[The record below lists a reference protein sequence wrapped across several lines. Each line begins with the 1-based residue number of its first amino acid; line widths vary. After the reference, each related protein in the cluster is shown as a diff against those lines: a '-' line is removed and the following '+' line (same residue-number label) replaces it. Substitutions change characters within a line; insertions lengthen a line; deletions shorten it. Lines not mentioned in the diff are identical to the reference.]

1 MRRSIPALIVLTVG
15 AATLAILAGCGQGGR
30 DEFPVKIAPKVLT
43 DGTAVLRKGNGAEP
57 GTLDPHKAQGV
68 PAANI
73 LRDIYE
79 GLVSETPDGTLEPGG
94 AASWEI
100 SEDRTVYTFHLRED
114 AVWSNGEPVTAGDY
128 VYGLRRTADPATG
141 SVYASILAPIENA
154 ETIIAGDKPPESLG
168 VEALDE
174 YTLQIRLKAPTPY
187 LLGLL
192 THSTT
197 YPVYRPAVEAHGDQ
211 FTRPGNAVTN
221 GAYTIEEWV
230 VASRI
235 VLEANPDY
243 WDAGNV
249 GVQRVEYYPIED
261 AASELKRY
269 QAGELDW
276 TGTVP
281 IPSLDDIR
289 AHIPD
294 QLRTHPSLS
303 NYYYGLN
310 VTRPP
315 FADTPALRR
324 ALSLAIDRDTIVEK
338 ITRGGEIPAYSWVPP
353 AVSDYTGARLDYAD
367 WPRDKRLEE
376 ARRLYR
382 EAGYSEDNPLEV
394 EIRYNTSEAHKKIA
408 SVIANMWQ
416 MALGAQV
423 TLLNEEWKVFLQ
435 NVSERQVT
443 EVYRAGWVGDYDDPY
458 TFLELLHSEF
468 GINGAGYA
476 NPRYDALL
484 EKAAHTPGGEQR
496 KSLLR
501 EAEAMLLADHP
512 VIPIFFGTS
521 KALIKPYVE
530 GYEGNAMGHYYSK
543 DIRIATGE
551 AG

>member
-1 MRRSIPALIVLTVG
+1 MRRPILLLSALVAG
-15 AATLAILAGCGQGGR
+15 AALVAGCGEAGR
-30 DEFPVKIAPKVLT
+30 DELPVKIAPKVLP

-79 GLVSETPDGTLEPGG
+79 GLVSEAPDGTIEPGG
-94 AASWEI
+94 AKSWRI
-100 SEDRTVYTFHLRED
+100 GDDRRVYTFHLRED
-114 AVWSNGEPVTAGDY
+114 AVWSNGELVTAADY
-128 VYGLRRTADPATG
+128 AYGLRRTVDPATG

-154 ETIIAGDKPPESLG
+154 EAIVAGDKPPEALG
-168 VEALDE
+168 VEAVDN
-174 YTLQIRLKAPTPY
+174 YTLRIRLKAPTPY

-197 YPVYRPAVEAHGDQ
+197 YPVYRPAVEKYGDR
-211 FTRPGNAVTN
+211 FTRPANAVTN

-235 VLEANPDY
+235 VLEADPRY
-243 WDAGNV
+243 WDADNV
-249 GVQRVEYYPIED
+249 GVQRVEYYPVED
-261 AASELKRY
+261 TASELKRY

-281 IPSLDDIR
+281 IPSLDKIR
-289 AHIPD
+289 EHIPD
-294 QLRTHPSLS
+294 QLHTHPSLS

-315 FADTPALRR
+315 FEDAPGLRR
-324 ALSLAIDRDTIVEK
+324 ALSLAIDRGIIVEK
-338 ITRGGEIPAYSWVPP
+338 ITRGGEIPAYGWVPP
-353 AVSDYTGARLDYAD
+353 AVSDYEGARLDYAD
-367 WPRDKRLEE
+367 WPAEKRIEE

-382 EAGYSEDNPLEV
+382 EAGYSEDRPLNV

-408 SVIANMWQ
+408 SVIANMWKTR
-416 MALGAQV
+416 LGANV
-423 TLLNEEWKVFLQ
+423 TLINEEWKVFLQ
-435 NVSERQVT
+435 NVSEREIT

-468 GINGAGYA
+468 GINGAGYD

-484 EKAAHTPGGEQR
+484 EKAAHTPGGGER
-496 KSLLR
+496 GRLLR
-501 EAEAMLLADHP
+501 EAEATLLADHP

-521 KALIKPYVE
+521 KALIKPYVK
-530 GYEGNAMGHYYSK
+530 GYAGNPMGHYYSK
-543 DIRIATGE
+543 DIRIEPGE
-551 AG
+551 AS

>member
-1 MRRSIPALIVLTVG
+1 MRRPILLLSALVAGATV
-15 AATLAILAGCGQGGR
+15 LAGCGESAR
-30 DEFPVKIAPKVLT
+30 DQFPVKIAPKILP

-68 PAANI
+68 PAADI

-79 GLVSETPDGTLEPGG
+79 GLVSETPDGSLEPGG
-94 AASWEI
+94 AESWEI
-100 SEDRTVYTFHLRED
+100 SDDRTLYTFHLRAD
-114 AVWSNGEPVTAGDY
+114 AVWSNGEPVTAADY

-154 ETIIAGDKPPESLG
+154 EAIVAGDKPPESLG
-168 VEALDE
+168 VEALND

-197 YPVYRPAVEAHGDQ
+197 YPLYRPAVEAHGDQ
-211 FTRPGNAVTN
+211 FTHPGNAVTN

-235 VLEANPDY
+235 VLAANPRY
-243 WDAGNV
+243 WDAENV

-281 IPSLDDIR
+281 IPSLDEIQK
-289 AHIPD
+289 HIPD
-294 QLRTHPSLS
+294 QLHSHPSLS

-315 FADTPALRR
+315 FADAPRLRR
-324 ALSLAIDRDTIVEK
+324 ALSLAIDRETIVDK

-353 AVSDYTGARLDYAD
+353 AVSDYRGARLDYAD
-367 WPRDKRLEE
+367 RSRNQRLEE

-423 TLLNEEWKVFLQ
+423 TLINEEWKVFLQ
-435 NVSERQVT
+435 NVSERRVT

-468 GINGAGYA
+468 GINGAGYD
-476 NPRYDALL
+476 NPIYDGLL
-484 EKAAHTPGGEQR
+484 EKAARTPGGEER
-496 KSLLR
+496 KRLLR
-501 EAEAMLLADHP
+501 EAETVLLADHP

-521 KALIKPYVE
+521 KTLIKPYVE
-530 GYEGNAMGHYYSK
+530 GYAGNAMGHYYSK
-543 DIRIATGE
+543 DIRIRTGD

>member
-1 MRRSIPALIVLTVG
+1 MRRPILLLSALATG
-15 AATLAILAGCGQGGR
+15 AAMLAGCGQGGR
-30 DEFPVKIAPKVLT
+30 DEFPVKIAPKVLP

-79 GLVSETPDGTLEPGG
+79 GLVSERPDGTLEPGG
-94 AASWEI
+94 AERWEI
-100 SEDRTVYTFHLRED
+100 SDDRTVYTFHLRED
-114 AVWSNGEPVTAGDY
+114 AVWSNGEPVTAADY
-128 VYGLRRTADPATG
+128 AYGLRRTVDPATG

-154 ETIIAGDKPPESLG
+154 EAIVAGDKPPEELG
-168 VEALDE
+168 VEALDD

-197 YPVYRPAVEAHGDQ
+197 YPVYRPAVEAHGDR

-235 VLEANPDY
+235 VLEANPRY
-243 WDAGNV
+243 WDAENV

-281 IPSLDDIR
+281 IPSLDEIR
-289 AHIPD
+289 EHIPD
-294 QLRTHPSLS
+294 QLHTHPSLS

-315 FADTPALRR
+315 FKDAPELRR
-324 ALSLAIDRDTIVEK
+324 ALSLAIDRKTIVEK

-353 AVSDYTGARLDYAD
+353 AASDYDSARLDYAD

-382 EAGYSEDNPLEV
+382 EAGYSGDNPLEV

-416 MALGAQV
+416 MALGAKV
-423 TLLNEEWKVFLQ
+423 TLINEEWKVFLQ
-435 NVSERQVT
+435 NVSEREVT

-468 GINGAGYA
+468 GINGAGYD

-484 EKAAHTPGGEQR
+484 EKAAHTPGGEER
-496 KSLLR
+496 RRLLR

-512 VIPIFFGTS
+512 VIPVYFGTS
-521 KALIKPYVE
+521 KALIKPYVK
-530 GYEGNAMGHYYSK
+530 GYAGNPMGHYYSK
-543 DIRIATGE
+543 DIRIEPGGAS
-551 AG
+551 

>member
-1 MRRSIPALIVLTVG
+1 MRFPTLLLSVIIAG
-15 AATLAILAGCGQGGR
+15 AAAVAGCGEAAR
-30 DEFPVKIAPKVLT
+30 DELPVKIAPKILP

-79 GLVSETPDGTLEPGG
+79 GLVSEAPDGGLEPGG
-94 AASWEI
+94 AESWDI
-100 SEDRTVYTFHLRED
+100 SDDRRVYTFHLRED

-128 VYGLRRTADPATG
+128 VYGLRRTVDPATG

-154 ETIIAGDKPPESLG
+154 EAIIAGDRPPEALG
-168 VEALDE
+168 VEALDDH
-174 YTLQIRLKAPTPY
+174 TLRIRLKAPTPY

-197 YPVYRPAVEAHGDQ
+197 YPVYRPAVEKYGNQ
-211 FTRPGNAVTN
+211 FTRPQNVVTN
-221 GAYTIEEWV
+221 GAYTLKEWV

-235 VLEANPDY
+235 VLEANPRY
-243 WDAGNV
+243 WDADNV
-249 GVQRVEYYPIED
+249 GVRRVEYYPIED

-281 IPSLDDIR
+281 IPALDKIR
-289 AHIPD
+289 EHIPD

-315 FADTPALRR
+315 FKNAPGLRR
-324 ALSLAIDRDTIVEK
+324 ALSLAIDRETIVEK

-353 AVSDYTGARLDYAD
+353 VVSDYQGARLDYAD
-367 WPRDKRLEE
+367 WPPEKRIEE

-382 EAGYSEDNPLEV
+382 EAGYSEDHPLNV

-416 MALGAQV
+416 TRLGAHV
-423 TLLNEEWKVFLQ
+423 TLVNEEWKVFLQ
-435 NVSERQVT
+435 NVAERGVT

-458 TFLELLHSEF
+458 TFLELLHSKF

-484 EKAAHTPGGEQR
+484 EKAAHTPGGQER
-496 KSLLR
+496 RRLLH
-501 EAEAMLLADHP
+501 EAEATLLADHP
-512 VIPIFFGTS
+512 VIPLFFGTS

-530 GYEGNAMGHYYSK
+530 GYIGNAMGHYYSK
-543 DIRIATGE
+543 DIRIRTGDAT
-551 AG
+551 

>member
-1 MRRSIPALIVLTVG
+1 MRRPILLLSVFFAG
-15 AATLAILAGCGQGGR
+15 AALVAGCGDGGR
-30 DEFPVKIAPKVLT
+30 DDLPVKIAPKVLP
-43 DGTAVLRKGNGAEP
+43 DGSGVLRRGNGAEP

-73 LRDIYE
+73 LRDLYE
-79 GLVSETPDGTLEPGG
+79 GLVSERPDGTLEPGG
-94 AASWEI
+94 AESWEI
-100 SEDRTVYTFHLRED
+100 SDDRTVYTFHLRED
-114 AVWSNGEPVTAGDY
+114 AVWSNGEPVTAEDY
-128 VYGLRRTADPATG
+128 AYGLRRTVDPATG

-154 ETIIAGDKPPESLG
+154 QAIIAGDKPPDALG
-168 VEALDE
+168 VEAVDD
-174 YTLQIRLKAPTPY
+174 YTLRIRLKAPTPY

-197 YPVYRPAVEAHGDQ
+197 YPVYRPAVEEHGDQ

-261 AASELKRY
+261 TASELKRY
-269 QAGELDW
+269 QAGGLDW
-276 TGTVP
+276 TGSVP
-281 IPSLDDIR
+281 IPELDKIR
-289 AHIPD
+289 RQLPD
-294 QLRTHPSLS
+294 QLHTHPSLS

-315 FADTPALRR
+315 FKDAPKLRR
-324 ALSLAIDRDTIVEK
+324 ALSLAIDREIIVEK
-338 ITRGGEIPAYSWVPP
+338 ITRGDEIPAYGWVPP
-353 AVSDYTGARLDYAD
+353 AVSDYQGPKLGYAD
-367 WPRDKRLEE
+367 WPREKRLEE

-382 EAGYSEDNPLEV
+382 EAGYSEDEPLEV
-394 EIRYNTSEAHKKIA
+394 EIRYNTLEAHKKIA
-408 SVIANMWQ
+408 STIANMWKQ
-416 MALGAQV
+416 ALGADV
-423 TLLNEEWKVFLQ
+423 TLINEEWKVFLQ

-468 GINGAGYA
+468 GINGAGYD
-476 NPRYDALL
+476 NPRYDELL
-484 EKAAHTPGGEQR
+484 EKASRTPGGEERRQ
-496 KSLLR
+496 LLR
-501 EAEAMLLADHP
+501 EAEAILLADHP

-521 KALIKPYVE
+521 KALIKPYVK
-530 GYEGNAMGHYYSK
+530 GYVGNPMGHYYSK
-543 DIRIATGE
+543 DIRIEPEDAP
-551 AG
+551 